1 MRRKHRMS
9 EGSVRLPPWR
19 GREIGGQKCD
29 TGPRR
34 AEDARRDAWL
44 DEEITE
50 CRARFDLTLTP
61 EEGADIA
68 DDLAH
73 DRDGRTRASTAS
85 ARREAAR
92 QLAGVTWAG
101 IDGRAIVAQVEAW
114 QVIEDAADR
123 CAPADAGG
131 NAGRKLRFYLHALTV
146 RAELGGRDP
155 NGAVADAVFYL
166 LAGDLAA
173 KEVWR
178 RLDEKDGGIGLWVG
192 VLMSQPSQTGAG
204 VDRDAAQTL
213 RRLRKVA
220 WTYLREWV
228 RNAADQADDP
238 KTLEHGLEC
247 ELWREAVAQ
256 TRGRTMAGAL
266 ASALDGDGSA
276 LHVGAAD
283 DPSARRAAGEQNL
296 CRLKFTLVGG
306 GGASEED
313 AASARS
319 SERRR
324 FAG

>member
-1 MRRKHRMS
+1 MRHTHREFE
-9 EGSVRLPPWR
+9 EGVSLPPWR
-19 GREIGGQKCD
+19 EREIKYQKCD
-29 TGPRR
+29 TDPRR
-34 AEDARRDAWL
+34 EEDSRRDAWL
-44 DEEITE
+44 DEQITE
-50 CRARFDLTLTP
+50 CRARFDVPLTP
-61 EEGADIA
+61 DEHADIA

-85 ARREAAR
+85 AQREAAR
-92 QLAGVTWAG
+92 QLARVTWAD
-101 IDGRAIVAQVEAW
+101 IEGRAIVAQVEAW
-114 QVIEDAADR
+114 QIIEDAADR

-131 NAGRKLRFYLHALTV
+131 DAERKLRFYLHALTV

-192 VLMSQPSQTGAG
+192 VLMSLPSQTGAG
-204 VDRDAAQTL
+204 VARDAARTL

-228 RNAADQADDP
+228 RNAAKQPDDRKP
-238 KTLEHGLEC
+238 LDHGLESG
-247 ELWREAVAQ
+247 LWREAVAQ

-266 ASALDGDGSA
+266 ASALDGDCRA
-276 LHVGAAD
+276 LHVGAAED
-283 DPSARRAAGEQNL
+283 TSARRAAAEKNL

-306 GGASEED
+306 DGAGEED
-313 AASARS
+313 AAPARS
-319 SERRR
+319 S
-324 FAG
+324 